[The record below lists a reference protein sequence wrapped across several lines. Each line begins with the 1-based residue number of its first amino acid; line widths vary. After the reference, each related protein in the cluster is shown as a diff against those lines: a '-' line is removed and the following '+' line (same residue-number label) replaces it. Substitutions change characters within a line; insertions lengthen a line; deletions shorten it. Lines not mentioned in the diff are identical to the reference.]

1 MRTRKKHRKKDLM
14 DWTPPDGI
22 EEAVEP
28 VVLPPE
34 RHVHRL
40 HFGSVM
46 VAFVLVITSL
56 GLGIFVGHDVFK
68 PAGSSIKSVS
78 SKLPFPFGNQGNLL
92 PSTLLPSAG
101 SKRPSVSPAVAKVAK
116 SVDQGLVDINTNL
129 SYQGEAAAGTGMI
142 ISAKGLVLTNN
153 HVIDGAT
160 SITAR
165 DVATN
170 KTYTVKV
177 VGYDVT
183 QDIALLK
190 LEAASGL
197 TTVTTGNSSSLT
209 VGQEVIGI
217 GNAGGIGGSP
227 SIAAGKIVAL
237 NQTITAGDQGGAAN
251 SEQLTGTI
259 QSNANIQPGDSGG
272 PLVTKKG
279 KVVGMNT
286 AGSTSDEGLSFG
298 QTNTL
303 TQAYSIPINAALS
316 IATSIEKGESSSTV
330 HVGAT
335 AFVGIEAESTASAAS
350 TGFAFAGQS
359 GTSGAVIAQILPGT
373 SASQS
378 ALAAGDLITSIN
390 GQAVTTPSDLATIL
404 EALKPGASVTIDYTD
419 PSGTSANVTFQLGS
433 GPPQ

>member
-1 MRTRKKHRKKDLM
+1 M
-14 DWTPPDGI
+14 DWTPSDEH

-28 VVLPPE
+28 VSVEPASVPPV

-40 HFGSVM
+40 HLGSVV
-46 VAFVLVITSL
+46 VAVILVITSL

-68 PAGSSIKSVS
+68 PAGSSIKSAS
-78 SKLPFPFGNQGNLL
+78 SKLPFPFGNQGNQF
-92 PSTLLPSAG
+92 PSTLLPSTG
-101 SKRPSVSPAVAKVAK
+101 SKRPAVSPAVAKVAK

-129 SYQGEAAAGTGMI
+129 SYQGQAAAGTGMI

-165 DVATN
+165 DVATG
-170 KTYTVKV
+170 KTYQVKV

-183 QDIALLK
+183 KDIALLK
-190 LEAASGL
+190 LEGASGL
-197 TTVTTGNSSSLT
+197 TTVTIGNSSSLT

-227 SIAAGKIVAL
+227 SVAAGKVVAL
-237 NQTITAGDQGGAAN
+237 DQTITAGDQGSVAN

-272 PLVTKKG
+272 PLVTKEG

-286 AGSTSDEGLSFG
+286 AGSTNDEGLSYG
-298 QTNTL
+298 QTTTL

-316 IATSIEKGESSSTV
+316 IATSIEKGDSSSTV
-330 HVGAT
+330 HVGTT
-335 AFVGIEAESTASAAS
+335 AFVGIEAESTANAAS

-359 GTSGAVIAQILPGT
+359 GTSGAVIVQILPGT
-373 SASQS
+373 SASKS
-378 ALAAGDLITSIN
+378 ALTAGDLITSIN
-390 GQAVTTPSDLATIL
+390 GQAVTTPNDLATIL
-404 EALKPGASVTIDYTD
+404 QALKPGDSVTIDYTD
-419 PSGTSANVTFQLGS
+419 PSGTTATATFQLGS

>member
-1 MRTRKKHRKKDLM
+1 
-14 DWTPPDGI
+14 
-22 EEAVEP
+22 
-28 VVLPPE
+28 
-34 RHVHRL
+34 
-40 HFGSVM
+40 
-46 VAFVLVITSL
+46 
-56 GLGIFVGHDVFK
+56 
-68 PAGSSIKSVS
+68 
-78 SKLPFPFGNQGNLL
+78 
-92 PSTLLPSAG
+92 
-101 SKRPSVSPAVAKVAK
+101 VAKVAK

-129 SYQGEAAAGTGMI
+129 SYQGEAEAGTGMI

>member
-1 MRTRKKHRKKDLM
+1 M
-14 DWTPPDGI
+14 DWTPPDEI
-22 EEAVEP
+22 EEAAEP
-28 VVLPPE
+28 VALAPV

-40 HFGSVM
+40 HLGSVV
-46 VAFVLVITSL
+46 VACLLVILSL

-68 PAGSSIKSVS
+68 PAGSSVKSTS
-78 SKLPFPFGNQGNLL
+78 SKLPFPFGNQGNRF
-92 PSTLLPSAG
+92 PSTLLPSTG
-101 SKRPSVSPAVAKVAK
+101 SQRPAVSPAVAKVAK

-129 SYQGEAAAGTGMI
+129 SYQGQAAAGTGMI

-165 DVATN
+165 DVATG
-170 KTYTVKV
+170 KTYQVKV

-183 QDIALLK
+183 KDIALLK
-190 LEAASGL
+190 LVGASGL
-197 TTVTTGNSSSLT
+197 TTVTIGNSSSLS

-227 SIAAGKIVAL
+227 SVAAGKIVAL
-237 NQTITAGDQGGAAN
+237 DQTITAGDQGGVAN
-251 SEQLTGTI
+251 AEQLTGTI

-272 PLVTKKG
+272 PLVTKEG

-286 AGSTSDEGLSFG
+286 AGSTNDEGLSYG
-298 QTNTL
+298 QTATL

-316 IATSIEKGESSSTV
+316 VAKSIENGDSSSTV
-330 HVGAT
+330 HIGTT
-335 AFVGIEAESTASAAS
+335 AFVGIEAESTANAAA
-350 TGFAFAGQS
+350 TGFAFAAQS
-359 GTSGAVIAQILPGT
+359 GTSGAVIVQILPGT
-373 SASQS
+373 SASKS

-390 GQAVTTPSDLATIL
+390 GQAVTTPNDLATIL
-404 EALKPGASVTIDYTD
+404 EALKPGDSVTIDYND
-419 PSGTSANVTFQLGS
+419 PSGTAATATFQLGS